1 MELFNNVPARP
12 LPIFFGATRRGVG
25 GERPANPTVSPHLQ
39 EFGWITQLL
48 SLRDSYHSSGTDHF

>member
-1 MELFNNVPARP
+1 MSLLAHSLSFSELP
-12 LPIFFGATRRGVG
+12 GGGWG